1 MWNLLTDIVVEQ
13 PETLG
18 FLKEFLDSAFAQ
30 ISAFGLSGVAGITL
44 LLGKV
49 LPSKNFTQTITDKL
63 FTLEDALKGEISK
76 VQELEL
82 AQKDY
87 QDTTDEL
94 MKEIALHSPNAKVK
108 ELGKKLEEKKQAL
121 NIQQTIQ
128 DKVSEVTKGIK
139 AQVVSV
145 LKKSEVKSEE

>member
-1 MWNLLTDIVVEQ
+1 M
-13 PETLG
+13 
-18 FLKEFLDSAFAQ
+18 
-30 ISAFGLSGVAGITL
+30 
-44 LLGKV
+44 LGKI

-63 FTLEDALKGEISK
+63 FTLEDTLKGEISK
-76 VQELEL
+76 LQDLEL
-82 AQKDY
+82 AQKEY

-128 DKVSEVTKGIK
+128 DKVGEITKGIK

-145 LKKSEVKSEE
+145 LKKTEVKSEE

>member
-1 MWNLLTDIVVEQ
+1 MWHLLTEVVVEQ
-13 PETLG
+13 PETIG

-30 ISAFGLSGVAGITL
+30 ISAFGLSGIAGITL
-44 LLGKV
+44 LLGKY
-49 LPSKNFTQTITDKL
+49 LPSKNFTQNVTDKL
-63 FTLEDALKGEISK
+63 FKIEDTLKSEISK
-76 VQELEL
+76 LQELEL
-82 AQKDY
+82 AQKEY

-121 NIQQTIQ
+121 SIQQTIQ
-128 DKVSEVTKGIK
+128 DKITERTKEIK

-145 LKKSEVKSEE
+145 LKKTEVKSEE

>member
-1 MWNLLTDIVVEQ
+1 MWHLLTEVVVEQ
-13 PETLG
+13 PETIG

-30 ISAFGLSGVAGITL
+30 ISALGLSGVAGITL

-49 LPSKNFTQTITDKL
+49 LPSKNFSQTITDKL
-63 FTLEDALKGEISK
+63 FSLEDALKGEITK
-76 VQELEL
+76 VKELEL
-82 AQKDY
+82 AQKEY

-108 ELGKKLEEKKQAL
+108 DLGKKLEEKKQAL

-128 DKVSEVTKGIK
+128 DKITEKTKEIK

-145 LKKSEVKSEE
+145 LKKTEVKPEE

>member
-1 MWNLLTDIVVEQ
+1 MWHLLTEVVVEQ
-13 PETLG
+13 PETIG

-30 ISAFGLSGVAGITL
+30 ISALGLSGVAGITL
-44 LLGKV
+44 LLGKI
-49 LPSKNFTQTITDKL
+49 LPSKNFSQTITDKL
-63 FTLEDALKGEISK
+63 FKLEDTLKGEISK

-94 MKEIALHSPNAKVK
+94 MKEIALHSPNAKIK

-128 DKVSEVTKGIK
+128 DKVGEITKGLK

-145 LKKSEVKSEE
+145 LKKTEVKSEE

>member
-1 MWNLLTDIVVEQ
+1 MWHLFTEVVEQ
-13 PETLG
+13 PETIG

-44 LLGKV
+44 LLGKI

-82 AQKDY
+82 AQKEY

-94 MKEIALHSPNAKVK
+94 MKEIALHSPNAKIK
-108 ELGKKLEEKKQAL
+108 ELGKQLEEKKQAL
-121 NIQQTIQ
+121 SIQQTIQ
-128 DKVSEVTKGIK
+128 NKVEEKTKQLK

-145 LKKSEVKSEE
+145 LKKTEVVKED

>member
-1 MWNLLTDIVVEQ
+1 MWHLLTEVVVEQ
-13 PETLG
+13 PETIG

-30 ISAFGLSGVAGITL
+30 ISAFGLSGIAGITL
-44 LLGKV
+44 LLGKY
-49 LPSKNFTQTITDKL
+49 LPSKNFTQNVTDKL
-63 FTLEDALKGEISK
+63 FKIEDTLKSEISK
-76 VQELEL
+76 LQELEL
-82 AQKDY
+82 AQKEY

-121 NIQQTIQ
+121 SIQQTIQ
-128 DKVSEVTKGIK
+128 DKITERTKEIK

-145 LKKSEVKSEE
+145 LKKSEVAKED

>member
-1 MWNLLTDIVVEQ
+1 MWHLLTDIVVEQ
-13 PETLG
+13 PETIG

-44 LLGKV
+44 LLGKI
-49 LPSKNFTQTITDKL
+49 LPTKNFTQTITDKL

-76 VQELEL
+76 VKELEL
-82 AQKDY
+82 AQKEY

-94 MKEIALHSPNAKVK
+94 MKEIALHSPNAKIK

-128 DKVSEVTKGIK
+128 DKVGEITKGLK

-145 LKKSEVKSEE
+145 LKKTEVVKED